1 MQRCSGK
8 LVQKVGAKKLK
19 VAPRPQFD
27 LRWRSQMNDLAVR
40 RAETTDATRIAEL
53 SGTLGYPVK
62 ADAMRGR
69 LERLLGRDEHVVF
82 VAETTE
88 VVGWTHA
95 TEQETLV
102 VAGRCEIWGLV
113 VAEGQRGRGVGRRLV
128 EAVEQWALGRG
139 LNEVSLRSNVIR
151 PESHPF
157 YER

>member
-1 MQRCSGK
+1 
-8 LVQKVGAKKLK
+8 
-19 VAPRPQFD
+19 
-27 LRWRSQMNDLAVR
+27 MNDLAVR
-40 RAETTDATRIAEL
+40 RAKTTDAARIAEL

-62 ADAMRGR
+62 ADAMRAR

-88 VVGWTHA
+88 IVGWTHA
-95 TEQETLV
+95 AEQEILV

-128 EAVEQWALGRG
+128 EAVEQWALSRG
-139 LNEVSLRSNVIR
+139 LSEVSLRSNVIR

-157 YER
+157 YKRLGYSRFKTQHAYRKHLDSQDS